1 VTTEKRARGEEGGG
15 GGLVE
20 RLHLEVHPD
29 GGWTARPQR
38 NDRHIFGGL
47 LMSQALRA
55 ASFTVP
61 DDRGPHS
68 VHGNFLQGGDGRVGL
83 RFDVETTRDGAAFSS
98 RRVVVTQDG
107 SPLFIATVSFHIP
120 EPGLDYE
127 IPAVGPIPAPES
139 LPVGRYDGRWFE
151 SRDVPVDA
159 VPAARPGIHVRRAWF
174 RARRPV
180 PDDPGLHAQG
190 LVYLTD
196 HGATRAVRQPHAD
209 HPRVEQRMSVSLDH
223 TVWIHGPARVDEW
236 LLTEFGA
243 VATGAG
249 RGLTFGS
256 VRTADGHLVASI
268 AQEALFSLPD
278 A

>member
-1 VTTEKRARGEEGGG
+1 LA
-15 GGLVE
+15 E
-20 RLHLEVHPD
+20 RLHLEADPD

-38 NDRHIFGGL
+38 YDPHIFGGL
-47 LMSQALRA
+47 LMSLAVRA
-55 ASFTVP
+55 AAFTVP
-61 DDRGPHS
+61 DDRRPNS
-68 VHGNFLQGGDGRVGL
+68 VHGNFLQSGDGRVGL
-83 RFDVETTRDGAAFSS
+83 RFEVESTRDGAAFSA
-98 RRVVVTQDG
+98 RRVVVTQAG

-127 IPAVGPIPAPES
+127 IPAVGPIPDPES
-139 LPVGRYDGRWFE
+139 LPIGRYDGRWFE

-159 VPAARPGIHVRRAWF
+159 VPATQPGIHVRRAWF

-196 HGATRAVRQPHAD
+196 HGATRAVREPHAD

-223 TVWIHGPARVDEW
+223 TVWIHGRARVDEW
-236 LLTEFGA
+236 LLTEFAA

-268 AQEALFSLPD
+268 AQEALLRLPD